1 MDLSA
6 FLLCST
12 PPSSLHMD
20 QSQLCLY
27 FWNDIATILSCSVI
41 GRAQTLT
48 NQHIQHIAVQFSAGI
63 DVPQTVFIIVLVL
76 NSSLW
81 LIPAGN
87 SNSATVHEE
96 PPQMRA
102 PPPLMRDHP
111 SWPVVELFMYN
122 LVLGLC
128 KISPNTGRSGEKDD
142 VETCW
147 IPHGRCWGFVFK
159 FWHRINAKC
168 LTAGTQW
175 SGRYEND
182 ELKSPYERWVNIQSS
197 YTDSKGK
204 FSYGF
209 ENLY

>member
-1 MDLSA
+1 MVRETSVLMVRIRD
-6 FLLCST
+6 FLWMLRVSST
-12 PPSSLHMD
+12 LLERRT
-20 QSQLCLY
+20 QLGG
-27 FWNDIATILSCSVI
+27 WR
-41 GRAQTLT
+41 GGWP
-48 NQHIQHIAVQFSAGI
+48 VQFSAGI
-63 DVPQTVFIIVLVL
+63 DVPQTVFIIVLIL

-87 SNSATVHEE
+87 SRSATVHEE

-147 IPHGRCWGFVFK
+147 IPHGRCWGCLFI
-159 FWHRINAKC
+159 FWHRINAKYHSISYR
-168 LTAGTQW
+168 QW
-175 SGRYEND
+175 GGRNEKNEGQKYN
-182 ELKSPYERWVNIQSS
+182 LP
-197 YTDSKGK
+197 
-204 FSYGF
+204 FS
-209 ENLY
+209 